1 MKQFLF
7 LFTLCFSVTVVQA
20 QRFST
25 RDARIEFLSE
35 TPVEDIQAESNQAS
49 AIFDMSNG
57 QMAFQVP
64 ILSFHFPKALME
76 EHFNENYMESARYPK
91 ATFRGVVEGLD
102 PNKEGEQFVTVKGT
116 LEMHGVSKERT
127 IQGTMVRDGDWWM
140 VESQFEVACEDHAID
155 IPKVVTE
162 NIAEII
168 GVTLRAELEL
178 K

>member
-1 MKQFLF
+1 M
-7 LFTLCFSVTVVQA
+7 
-20 QRFST
+20 
-25 RDARIEFLSE
+25 
-35 TPVEDIQAESNQAS
+35 
-49 AIFDMSNG
+49 
-57 QMAFQVP
+57 
-64 ILSFHFPKALME
+64 
-76 EHFNENYMESARYPK
+76 
-91 ATFRGVVEGLD
+91 
-102 PNKEGEQFVTVKGT
+102 
-116 LEMHGVSKERT
+116 EMHGVSKERT